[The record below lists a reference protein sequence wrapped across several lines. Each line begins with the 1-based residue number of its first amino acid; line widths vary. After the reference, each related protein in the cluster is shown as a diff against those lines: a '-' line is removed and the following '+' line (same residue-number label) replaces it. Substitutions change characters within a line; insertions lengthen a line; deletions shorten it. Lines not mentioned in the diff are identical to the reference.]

1 MQQVISKKKKSSSSK
16 GELHTKQKDVMNV
29 ENTKA
34 QMRKGVLE
42 YCILSILNG
51 KDKYASEILSTLK
64 DAKMLVVE
72 GTIYPLLTR
81 LKNAG
86 LLNYRWEESTSGP
99 PRKYYTLTE
108 TGKLFLKELDS
119 TWDELRM
126 ATNVVTNK
134 KNKK

>member
-1 MQQVISKKKKSSSSK
+1 MKI
-16 GELHTKQKDVMNV
+16 

-42 YCILSILNG
+42 YCILSVL
-51 KDKYASEILSTLK
+51 KDEDAYVAEILGTLK

-86 LLNYRWEESTSGP
+86 LLSYRWEESTSGP
-99 PRKYYTLTE
+99 PRKYYGLTE
-108 TGKLFLKELDS
+108 TGKLFLNELNT
-119 TWDELRM
+119 TWSELQN
-126 ATNVVTNK
+126 AVNLVTSPK
-134 KNKK
+134 TSQK

>member
-1 MQQVISKKKKSSSSK
+1 
-16 GELHTKQKDVMNV
+16 MNI

-42 YCILSILNG
+42 YCILSILRDE
-51 KDKYASEILSTLK
+51 DKYASEILDSLK

-86 LLNYRWEESTSGP
+86 LLTYRWEESTSGP
-99 PRKYYTLTE
+99 PRKYYGLTE
-108 TGKLFLKELDS
+108 TGKVFLKELNT
-119 TWDELRM
+119 TWDELRT
-126 ATNVVTNK
+126 AVNLVTNTK
-134 KNKK
+134 SK

>member
-1 MQQVISKKKKSSSSK
+1 MKI
-16 GELHTKQKDVMNV
+16 

-42 YCILSILNG
+42 YCILSVLKNNDAYVAEILN
-51 KDKYASEILSTLK
+51 TLK

-86 LLNYRWEESTSGP
+86 LLGYRWEESTSGP
-99 PRKYYTLTE
+99 PRKYYGLTE
-108 TGKLFLKELDS
+108 TGKLFLNELNT
-119 TWDELRM
+119 TWSELQN
-126 ATNVVTNK
+126 AVNLVTSKNNK
-134 KNKK
+134 NE